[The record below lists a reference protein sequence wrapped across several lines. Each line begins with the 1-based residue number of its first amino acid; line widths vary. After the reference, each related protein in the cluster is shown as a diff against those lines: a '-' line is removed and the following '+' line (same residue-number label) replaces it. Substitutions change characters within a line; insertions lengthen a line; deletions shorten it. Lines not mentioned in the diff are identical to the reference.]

1 MRASTVVAAIALLAS
16 TAFSNNI
23 RCGYDFQDA
32 NSKCGAYCG
41 VDSNVCNATGEKCFK
56 DLTYE
61 CPWVDN
67 GAASV
72 GGVPVPA
79 VTTAVAAAGGAGG
92 SAGGSAGGAAG
103 GAAATTQVAGAG
115 NVPAPAATTAAG
127 AGSNTGS
134 NSGNTGSNTGSNNGA
149 NSGSNGSSGSATAT
163 SASNGPISADDAA
176 KEAAKV
182 FADAPACLT
191 TCVAGLANSTTIDAK
206 VVTGLCV
213 SQSQVSAEAQNSTI
227 AFVTQCLQ
235 TTCSAAD
242 LQTAASALVSSAPK
256 LTAICQ
262 ALNGGA
268 LPSGATATGGANG
281 ATASGAA
288 GAKATTTAG
297 SSTTNTDNK
306 PEAIP
311 WNNMVFIIALL
322 AVLLAFAAFIILMLC
337 CCHLRKKK
345 EQRPAAPAPATTYV

>member
-16 TAFSNNI
+16 TAFSNTI
-23 RCGYDFQDA
+23 RCGKDFNDA

-79 VTTAVAAAGGAGG
+79 VTTAAAVAGG
-92 SAGGSAGGAAG
+92 AGGSAGGAAG

-127 AGSNTGS
+127 AGSNNGS

-163 SASNGPISADDAA
+163 STGNGPISADDAA
-176 KEAAKV
+176 KEVAKV
-182 FADAPACLT
+182 FGDAPACLS
-191 TCVAGLANSTTIDAK
+191 TCIAGLANSTTIDAK

-288 GAKATTTAG
+288 GAKATTTAA
-297 SSTTNTDNK
+297 SSNNNNNNK

-311 WNNMVFIIALL
+311 WNNMVFIIALI

-345 EQRPAAPAPATTYV
+345 KEQRPPAPAPATTYV